1 MRRCEVDI
9 DIPTDDFIRSIEGLE
24 DVREGRRRADCL
36 LFEALKLLASID
48 GSQLADL
55 SEFLKRVTCSSSFL
69 RSVFPRFPV
78 IESVHASVDSS
89 EVGLLLSNDD

>member
-1 MRRCEVDI
+1 MTSV
-9 DIPTDDFIRSIEGLE
+9 
-24 DVREGRRRADCL
+24 RADDEQTACYL
-36 LFEALKLLASID
+36 RPSID

-69 RSVFPRFPV
+69 SSVFPLFPL

-89 EVGLLLSNDD
+89 EVGLFISNDD